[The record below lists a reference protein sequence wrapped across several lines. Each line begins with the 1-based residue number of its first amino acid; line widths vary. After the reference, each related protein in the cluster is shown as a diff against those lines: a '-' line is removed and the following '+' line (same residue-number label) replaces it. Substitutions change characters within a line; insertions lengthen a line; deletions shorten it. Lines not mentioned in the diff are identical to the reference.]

1 MMMMMMMMILRMV
14 LSNEHHTSA
23 SRMQRWIHDP
33 ARALRTSTRFN
44 LDQHISWLSR
54 IFDTTAMTNLA
65 EKEFKKS
72 KKQNVI
78 EEIDYEKTNRIP

>member
-1 MMMMMMMMILRMV
+1 MKMVIMMMMIMMILWIV

-44 LDQHISWLSR
+44 LDQHISWPSR
-54 IFDTTAMTNLA
+54 IFDITAVTNLA
-65 EKEFKKS
+65 EKEFKKL
-72 KKQNVI
+72 
-78 EEIDYEKTNRIP
+78 KTKRD